1 MALPINIDELLRTR
15 AGNGNFLATMPIHQ
29 AFVDEN
35 AYLFSIGQTKMS
47 IRIRNENNSGNQEQ

>member
-1 MALPINIDELLRTR
+1 MALPISIDELLRAK

-47 IRIRNENNSGNQEQ
+47 IRIRN

>member
-1 MALPINIDELLRTR
+1 MALPINIDELLRAK

-29 AFVDEN
+29 ALVDEN

-47 IRIRNENNSGNQEQ
+47 IRIRN

>member
-1 MALPINIDELLRTR
+1 MAFPISIDELLRTK

-29 AFVDEN
+29 AFVDEK